1 MGQKISTS
9 VTTSQWY
16 LYGRHQFTQT
26 GYRRH
31 IEGYTAPVQ
40 ESAAIPLGA
49 PGSDGVNLSGKVV
62 IISGANSGLG
72 KEMATYAAAKGAN
85 LYMLCRSKERADRA
99 RTEILEATGASK
111 DNVKVLLA
119 DVGEL
124 SQVREAVK
132 KLKSMEDKVDVLVCN
147 AGVLLNERRETS
159 EGNEVTFA
167 AHFLGGSYLLSN
179 LLLTHLKAAG
189 NESRVVFVT
198 SGGMYLSPFPKWEV
212 ANNSKDSGEEY
223 NGTKAYTYAKRGQ
236 VLLSEQMAKA
246 EPSISF
252 VVGHPGWSR
261 TAAVGDA
268 FGDDA
273 KYLEPMRTTWEGAE
287 GLTWLM
293 SAPRDDL
300 KSGSFY
306 LDRAVQQKHLSG
318 PFMTEGSA
326 TKNTSSEVED
336 MMERLQKAAGL

>member
-16 LYGRHQFTQT
+16 LYGRRQFTQT

-119 DVGEL
+119 DVVL
-124 SQVREAVK
+124 APTAQAVRKTKTVAV
-132 KLKSMEDKVDVLVCN
+132 E
-147 AGVLLNERRETS
+147 
-159 EGNEVTFA
+159 
-167 AHFLGGSYLLSN
+167 
-179 LLLTHLKAAG
+179 
-189 NESRVVFVT
+189 
-198 SGGMYLSPFPKWEV
+198 
-212 ANNSKDSGEEY
+212 
-223 NGTKAYTYAKRGQ
+223 
-236 VLLSEQMAKA
+236 
-246 EPSISF
+246 
-252 VVGHPGWSR
+252 
-261 TAAVGDA
+261 
-268 FGDDA
+268 
-273 KYLEPMRTTWEGAE
+273 
-287 GLTWLM
+287 
-293 SAPRDDL
+293 
-300 KSGSFY
+300 
-306 LDRAVQQKHLSG
+306 
-318 PFMTEGSA
+318 
-326 TKNTSSEVED
+326 
-336 MMERLQKAAGL
+336 